1 MRFFCACLIATFI
14 TANAIAAD
22 HRVEVLK
29 EAPPEE
35 VSKEIA
41 GKLSAT
47 GLRVIRGTS
56 RTVCD
61 IWLCKEWAVD
71 AKFEPTAEVLYPF
84 APGQL
89 IGVARYPRR
98 GSDFRD
104 QDVNKGVYT
113 LRYAHQP
120 NNGSHIGT
128 SPTRDFLLLVSSEN
142 DKKSETF
149 ELESLVEK
157 SSEAAGSSHPAM
169 LCLQRVVKKPE
180 GKPAIRHN
188 EEHDWWIV
196 SVQGNAKAGK
206 KEKALPIDLV
216 IVGISSET

>member
-1 MRFFCACLIATFI
+1 MRFFYACLITAFI
-14 TANAIAAD
+14 ASSAIAAD

-29 EAPPEE
+29 EGPPEG

-41 GKLSAT
+41 SKLSAT
-47 GLRVIRGTS
+47 GFRVIRGTS

-61 IWLCKEWAVD
+61 VWLCKEWIVD

-104 QDVNKGVYT
+104 QDINEGVYT
-113 LRYAHQP
+113 MRYAHQP

-128 SPTRDFLLLVSSEN
+128 SPTRDFLLLVSSDH

-157 SSEAAGSSHPAM
+157 SSEAANSSHPAM
-169 LCLQRVVKKPE
+169 LCLQKVVKKPA

-196 SVQGNAKAGK
+196 SAQGSAKAGK
-206 KEKALPIDLV
+206 NTKALAIDLV
-216 IVGISSET
+216 VVGISSET